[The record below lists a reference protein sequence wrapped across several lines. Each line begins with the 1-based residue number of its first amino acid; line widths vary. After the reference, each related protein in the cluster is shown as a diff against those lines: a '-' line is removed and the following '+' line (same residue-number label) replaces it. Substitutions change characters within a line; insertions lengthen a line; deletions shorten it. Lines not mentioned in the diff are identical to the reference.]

1 MNKRIY
7 VYRERNGQVPFFF
20 LYEKLDRKLQQKIV
34 QGLRCLVL
42 FPKYRTEPHV
52 KHFTLERYA
61 QLYEYRERI
70 RVLLRVIYTVDT
82 SGNIILLVP
91 FIKKRDRDTQK
102 ALELAVQRAEEIQ
115 RYPECRM
122 ELDLRGEVPCLI
134 DRDA

>member
-1 MNKRIY
+1 M
-7 VYRERNGQVPFFF
+7 PFLF
-20 LYEKLDRKLQQKIV
+20 LYSRLDKKLQQKTLN
-34 QGLRCLVL
+34 GLRCLVL

-61 QLYEYRERI
+61 HLYEYRERI
-70 RVLLRVIYTVDT
+70 RVLLRVIYTLDA

-91 FIKKRDRDTQK
+91 FLKKRDRDTQK
-102 ALELAVQRAEEIQ
+102 ALELAVRRAEEIK

-122 ELDLRGEVPCLI
+122 ELDLRGEVPRLI